1 MDLAGTPRF
10 RYALLLREIDD
21 MRVADNCQSV
31 AMILIRLT
39 GVDAVNANFGY
50 IGGDRALEEFEQRLL
65 AVARQRDRVFRV
77 GSASFA
83 LLIHNPS
90 NEGHAVLGAER
101 ITREVREPVILGTRR
116 ARLHA
121 HMGVSLLPGLAG
133 GTEELLRQCELA
145 LEDSRERDEPYT
157 VYNDGLAALAN
168 AQARADFDIQE
179 ALDKAA
185 LEMYFQPKVD
195 LGSGKLSGAEA
206 LIRWNSPNDGVLPPA
221 AFLPGVERG
230 RGIHALFGFSLNASL
245 RHACEWC
252 QRVPDFAMAVNMS
265 PGNLE
270 DPDLIDTIVGALGV
284 WNLEPDQLV
293 LEITETALMRDPRA
307 SAARLQALHE
317 LGVRLAIDDFG
328 TGHASLAY
336 LRDLPADELK
346 IDRSFIAPMLS
357 SERDRRIVASV
368 IQLAHA
374 VNMKVV
380 AEGIEDPEAVRVLHE
395 MGCDVGQGYHFARPA
410 PAADFAAGWV
420 APLKPAAADLSA

>member
-21 MRVADNCQSV
+21 LRAADDFQSV
-31 AMILIRLT
+31 GLILIRLAELE
-39 GVDAVNANFGY
+39 AVNATFGY
-50 IGGDRALEEFEQRLL
+50 IGGDRALEQFEQRLL
-65 AVARQRDRVFRV
+65 SVARQRDRVFRV
-77 GSASFA
+77 GSTSFA

-101 ITREVREPVILGTRR
+101 IAREAREPVLLGARR
-116 ARLHA
+116 ARLNA
-121 HMGVSLLPGLAG
+121 HMGVSVLPDLAG
-133 GTEELLRQCELA
+133 STEELLRQCELA
-145 LEDSRERDEPYT
+145 LQDSRERDAPYT
-157 VYNDGLAALAN
+157 VYSDGLAARGAGH
-168 AQARADFDIQE
+168 ARADFDIYE
-179 ALDKAA
+179 ALDKSE
-185 LEMYFQPKVD
+185 LEMYFQPKIRLD
-195 LGSGKLSGAEA
+195 SGQLAGAEA
-206 LIRWNSPNDGVLPPA
+206 LIRWNSPREGMLPPA

-230 RGIHALFGFSLNASL
+230 RGIHVLFGFSLNAAL
-245 RHACEWC
+245 RQACEWS
-252 QRVPDFAMAVNMS
+252 QRVPGFAMAVNMS

-270 DPDLIDTIVGALGV
+270 DPYLIETVGDALGV
-284 WNLEPDQLV
+284 WGLDPERLI

-346 IDRSFIAPMLS
+346 IDRSFIAPILG

-374 VNMKVV
+374 VNMQVV
-380 AEGIEDPEAVRVLHE
+380 AEGIEAGEAARILADMGCEIGQGFHFDRPVPADRFATEWVSKPEA
-395 MGCDVGQGYHFARPA
+395 AT
-410 PAADFAAGWV
+410 ADATA
-420 APLKPAAADLSA
+420 

>member
-10 RYALLLREIDD
+10 RYSLLLREIDD
-21 MRVADNCQSV
+21 VRAADNFQSV
-31 AMILIRLT
+31 GLILIRLAEL
-39 GVDAVNANFGY
+39 DAVNATFGY

-77 GSASFA
+77 GSTSFA
-83 LLIHNPS
+83 LLIDNPS
-90 NEGHAVLGAER
+90 NQGHAILGAER
-101 ITREVREPVILGTRR
+101 ISREAREPVLLGARR

-121 HMGVSLLPGLAG
+121 HMGVSLLPELACS
-133 GTEELLRQCELA
+133 TEDLLRQCELA

-157 VYNDGLAALAN
+157 VYSDDLAASGAGES
-168 AQARADFDIQE
+168 RADFDIHE
-179 ALDKAA
+179 ALDKSE
-185 LEMYFQPKVD
+185 LEMHFQPKVYLD
-195 LGSGKLSGAEA
+195 SRQLAGAEA
-206 LIRWNSPNDGVLPPA
+206 LIRWNHSREGVLPPA

-230 RGIHALFGFSLNASL
+230 RGIHALFGFSLNAAL
-245 RHACEWC
+245 RQACGWSR
-252 QRVPDFAMAVNMS
+252 RVPGFAMAVNLS
-265 PGNLE
+265 PGNLD
-270 DPDLIDTIVGALGV
+270 DPYMIDAVADALGV
-284 WNLEPDQLV
+284 WGLDPDRLI

-346 IDRSFIAPMLS
+346 IDRSFIAPMLT

-380 AEGIEDPEAVRVLHE
+380 AEGIEDGEVARILQD
-395 MGCDVGQGYHFARPA
+395 MGCEVGQGYYFGRAVPADRFAT
-410 PAADFAAGWV
+410 DWV
-420 APLKPAAADLSA
+420 SKLEAAAADASA